1 MDNQNSSMG
10 KGRLEQLEN
19 RILQL
24 LRHSRDPYYTEYLQK
39 MLARVNGQKEQA
51 DLLLDELDRS
61 YQMYLRRNPFASSN
75 RQEDFRGA
83 QPDSSRYT
91 PPYADAIAVQR
102 PKTQTVRRNTE
113 FTVGVAV
120 FSVIGVV
127 FILASFVMLG
137 MNFMNGFAKGMSLY
151 AIALVLLLISELVL
165 YKKNPRIGRA
175 VSAIGIGMLYL
186 STILN
191 YLQLGNFNGMTAM
204 VAAAVITAGTLLLG
218 RKRES
223 GLMHVMG
230 MTACYLCFLPI
241 AEGITGAQFIV
252 ITGIVFLIN
261 LMSALILV
269 KQSETSIGIVQ
280 MISNTLFTQFFVWRA
295 VWCGVE
301 AGYLAGFLL
310 SSYIILN
317 LIFLILLRK
326 GDRKA
331 KEGRHFDK
339 TGVITAFCI
348 SGCVFA
354 EMSAFIV
361 LGGNSPAGWMKHV
374 VVGTAAVVS
383 AIFFLLAGKRKE
395 RWLLYYF
402 VQILAAVLYVFPGNE
417 MEAVICILS
426 LLIVSK
432 LLTGIKELAVS
443 EAVVTVTAC
452 LMALVYHDAPYVYI
466 IGAGVV
472 VSVFFIHRWQTFYEI
487 AITLTCAVLAMMKL
501 PGLISLPAAVGIVF
515 VGILLVHNVKRWK
528 GRAVRIYNYTA
539 LAMQTMCFLLLFQ
552 RIYSRAYITYLMMLV
567 FGLATVVL
575 TFHEKYEMDFR
586 YKNLILSVFLTYM
599 AFVCRTGIP
608 VFTSIL
614 LMVIALVSVGAGF
627 AGQDKSVRIYGLAL
641 SLFVCAKVTL
651 YDFTGAA
658 AIQRM
663 ILFFVVG
670 AIALIISGIYI
681 VLEKKQR

>member
-1 MDNQNSSMG
+1 
-10 KGRLEQLEN
+10 
-19 RILQL
+19 
-24 LRHSRDPYYTEYLQK
+24 
-39 MLARVNGQKEQA
+39 
-51 DLLLDELDRS
+51 
-61 YQMYLRRNPFASSN
+61 
-75 RQEDFRGA
+75 
-83 QPDSSRYT
+83 
-91 PPYADAIAVQR
+91 
-102 PKTQTVRRNTE
+102 
-113 FTVGVAV
+113 
-120 FSVIGVV
+120 
-127 FILASFVMLG
+127 
-137 MNFMNGFAKGMSLY
+137 
-151 AIALVLLLISELVL
+151 
-165 YKKNPRIGRA
+165 
-175 VSAIGIGMLYL
+175 
-186 STILN
+186 
-191 YLQLGNFNGMTAM
+191 
-204 VAAAVITAGTLLLG
+204 
-218 RKRES
+218 
-223 GLMHVMG
+223 
-230 MTACYLCFLPI
+230 
-241 AEGITGAQFIV
+241 
-252 ITGIVFLIN
+252 
-261 LMSALILV
+261 
-269 KQSETSIGIVQ
+269 
-280 MISNTLFTQFFVWRA
+280 
-295 VWCGVE
+295 
-301 AGYLAGFLL
+301 
-310 SSYIILN
+310 
-317 LIFLILLRK
+317 
-326 GDRKA
+326 
-331 KEGRHFDK
+331 
-339 TGVITAFCI
+339 
-348 SGCVFA
+348 
-354 EMSAFIV
+354 
-361 LGGNSPAGWMKHV
+361 MKHV